1 MDILKIL
8 SRGTKKSG
16 PQHATPATA
25 TAGKPTINRAANPQ
39 LYNDPTRGTKRKRTD
54 QALPEQAATSD
65 AENDDVDFFA
75 PKDLN
80 NVSTSRDDSAVHTD
94 KDKTTAQK
102 QQDLAAPPAPLDDDE
117 VRQILKSHRL
127 KFTLLSSH
135 EDERAAKVKKS
146 KKKQKTAA
154 AAAAVAPA
162 KSSKDSKRPPLH
174 PQPMTSFT
182 ELRSTYK
189 VSARVCSNL
198 ARQGFRL
205 PTEVQL
211 ASLPLLLDP
220 SRALAASPSAEDL
233 DYSNGIDFLAVAPT
247 GSGKTLTFLIPSIND
262 VLRRRAEE
270 GTADQDAGPAAIIIA
285 PTRELAHQI
294 ANEGKKLAQGTGVKV
309 VGMKKGMAIPAVG
322 GAAGDVQAEPAD
334 NDDDEADEDKS
345 DSEDRSDAE
354 VDSGDDDEKKAT
366 KQQTITKADILVTT
380 PMMLLNFLNKGSR
393 TLPSVRSL
401 ILDEADVLLDPLF
414 RDQTMGIWN
423 ACTSRALRVT
433 LWSATMG
440 ANIESLVAE
449 QLEPRTSAPLVRL
462 VVGLKDTAVPS
473 VRHRLIYTATEQ
485 GKLFALRQLLHPNS
499 SSSATSSAASASAV
513 PEMRLP
519 FLVFAQTIDR
529 ATALHNELQY
539 DIPVEAGGSSR
550 IASLHSAMSEPARAA
565 VISRFRAGEIW
576 VLVTTDLLMRG
587 IDFHGVNGVVNY
599 DVPTSAAAYV
609 HRVGRTGRAGNRE
622 GCVAVT
628 LYTTE
633 DVAHLKTIANVIA
646 MSEKQ
651 AAGSGGA
658 SDASKSQLAVGGGS
672 SETAVP
678 KWLMD
683 ALPKVGKDSK
693 KKLRE
698 RGVES
703 RRSIHGGGSQKDGN
717 NSQQKQKQGAGR
729 ITSKS
734 AWDRRKEH
742 NKRGAI
748 EGSKNRKKA
757 AEAETSGD
765 RDGGG
770 EWGGLDD

>member
-8 SRGTKKSG
+8 SRGTKKSA
-16 PQHATPATA
+16 PQNVPAAT
-25 TAGKPTINRAANPQ
+25 KPTTKKVANPQ
-39 LYNDPTRGTKRKRTD
+39 LYNDPTRGTKRKRTE
-54 QALPEQAATSD
+54 QPLPEQQTASD
-65 AENDDVDFFA
+65 AEEDVDFFA

-80 NVSTSRDDSAVHTD
+80 KVSSHDASAARDQDTA
-94 KDKTTAQK
+94 KAQK
-102 QQDLAAPPAPLDDDE
+102 QDAAAPAPLDDDE
-117 VRQILKSHRL
+117 VRQILRSHRL
-127 KFTLLSSH
+127 KFTLLSAH

-146 KKKQKTAA
+146 KKKQKTA
-154 AAAAVAPA
+154 PPPTN
-162 KSSKDSKRPPLH
+162 SSKDSKRSLY
-174 PQPMTSFT
+174 PQPLTSFT
-182 ELRSTYK
+182 ELRSTYN
-189 VSARVCSNL
+189 VSSRVCSNL
-198 ARQGFRL
+198 AQQGFRL

-211 ASLPLLLDP
+211 ASLPLLLNP
-220 SRALAASPSAEDL
+220 SRALASSGEDL

-262 VLRRRAEE
+262 VLRSRAE
-270 GTADQDAGPAAIIIA
+270 GTAPESGPTAIIIA

-294 ANEGKKLAQGTGVKV
+294 ANEGKKLAQGTGVKI
-309 VGMKKGMAIPAVG
+309 VGMKKGMAIQAEGSAGVEEVQA
-322 GAAGDVQAEPAD
+322 GAADEENAD
-334 NDDDEADEDKS
+334 DEDKS
-345 DSEDRSDAE
+345 DSEDGSDAE
-354 VDSGDDDEKKAT
+354 QASDEDEQQEKKKKS

-423 ACTSRALRVT
+423 ACSSRSLRAT

-449 QLEPRTSAPLVRL
+449 QLKPRTSAPLVRL

-473 VRHRLIYTATEQ
+473 IRHKLIYTATEQ
-485 GKLFALRQLLHPNS
+485 GKLFALRQLLHPNQS
-499 SSSATSSAASASAV
+499 SSSSSTKPSASSV

-519 FLVFAQTIDR
+519 FLIFAQTIDR

-539 DIPVEAGGSSR
+539 DIPVEAGGSAR
-550 IASLHSAMSEPARAA
+550 IAALHSAMSEPARAA
-565 VISRFRAGEIW
+565 VISRFRRGEIW

-587 IDFHGVNGVVNY
+587 IDFHGVNGVINY

-609 HRVGRTGRAGNRE
+609 HRVGRTGRAGNRD

-651 AAGSGGA
+651 AASGSTKEQQQQQMGTPE
-658 SDASKSQLAVGGGS
+658 
-672 SETAVP
+672 ETAVP

-693 KKLRE
+693 KKLKE

-703 RRSIHGGGSQKDGN
+703 RRSLHGSGSNKTGDQKQQ
-717 NSQQKQKQGAGR
+717 QQKPGAAR

-734 AWDRRKEH
+734 AWERRKEH

-748 EGSKNRKKA
+748 EGSKNRKRA
-757 AEAETSGD
+757 AEAEEASA
-765 RDGGG
+765 GGG
-770 EWGGLDD
+770 GGDNGDEWGGLDD